1 MARAKG
7 VRRPAPQHSIDFLLV
22 CPPEGASFR
31 HDLGGGT
38 VRIGRSHTNDLL
50 LKDLNV
56 SRSHAEIVRRPDG
69 FYVID
74 LAGQNGTFV
83 NEERIA
89 EPALLRP
96 GDRVRLGTT
105 TLIFN
110 GSPTSSIEIIDR
122 PLPEGGA
129 TVFLS
134 AREVNTPALIS
145 TPTGFQAAPAGAVRS
160 AAGSGSA
167 LAVAAG
173 DAALS
178 PELSIIFEAD
188 KELVFHRPEGELLQT
203 IMDLAQRA
211 APFERGVLML
221 LEKGEPAAKVVRVPP
236 QEAERGMSISRT
248 ILDHVIREQESVL
261 TSDALLDERFR
272 EGKSIEAQQ
281 IRSVM
286 CVPLWN
292 NREVIGLIYVDSRR
306 SAGLFTP
313 ETLRVLAHLANVAAV
328 KIENARLFE
337 QAVAAEATQKDLER
351 AAEIQAQLLPSG
363 GPAIAGYQIGGR
375 TLSCRAVGGD
385 YFDYIDLPGARMG
398 IALGDVAGK
407 GLSAALLMCTFQAT
421 LRTFSELDLPLED
434 TLTRLNRHLCRRIPA
449 NRYVTFFYGIL
460 DPASHALTYANAGHN
475 PVLLVRANGAPERL
489 GVTSQPLGLFE
500 KFDCS
505 AVRVDLRP
513 GDVMLCYSDGIT
525 EALSPGEEEFGEER
539 LAGVVRDCRDCP
551 AEEIVQRIINE
562 VDRHHAGVPRQDD
575 LTLVA
580 LKRVE

>member
-1 MARAKG
+1 VEQA
-7 VRRPAPQHSIDFLLV
+7 APQLSMDFLMV
-22 CPPEGASFR
+22 CPPEGTSVR
-31 HDLGGGT
+31 QDLGGGT
-38 VRIGRSHTNDLL
+38 VRIGRAHACNVL

-56 SRSHAEIVRRPDG
+56 SRLHAEIVRRPDG

-74 LAGQNGTFV
+74 LGGKNGTFV
-83 NEERIA
+83 NEERIT
-89 EPALLRP
+89 EPTLLRP
-96 GDRVRLGTT
+96 GDRVRVGTT

-110 GSPTSSIEIIDR
+110 GSATSSIEIIDR

-129 TVFLS
+129 TTFL
-134 AREVNTPALIS
+134 PAHEIS
-145 TPTGFQAAPAGAVRS
+145 TPARATSAPGIDAGRAGTVRS
-160 AAGSGSA
+160 RSRSTPAA
-167 LAVAAG
+167 AA
-173 DAALS
+173 AAEGA
-178 PELSIIFEAD
+178 ELSAELNIIFEAD
-188 KELVFHRPEGELLQT
+188 KELVFHRPVEDLLQK

-221 LEKGEPAAKVVRVPP
+221 LEKGEPAAKVIRVPP

-248 ILDHVIREQESVL
+248 ILEHVVRKQESVL
-261 TSDALLDERFR
+261 TSDATIDERFR
-272 EGKSIEAQQ
+272 EGRSVEVQH

-292 NREVIGLIYVDSRR
+292 NREVIGLIYLDSRR

-337 QAVAAEATQKDLER
+337 QAVDAEAMHKDLER
-351 AAEIQAQLLPSG
+351 AAEIQAQLLPAG
-363 GPAIAGYQIGGR
+363 GPAVRGYQIDGR

-385 YFDYIDLPGARMG
+385 YFDYIELPGGRMG

-421 LRTFSELDLPLED
+421 LRTFSELDLPLEE
-434 TLTRLNRHLCRRIPA
+434 TLQRLNRQLCRRIPA

-460 DPASHALTYANAGHN
+460 DPATHALTYANAGHN
-475 PVLLVRANGAPERL
+475 PVLLLRADGAPERL

-500 KFDCS
+500 NLDCK
-505 AVRVDLRP
+505 AGRIDLAR

-525 EALSPGEEEFGEER
+525 EALGPAEEEFGEER

-551 AEEIVQRIINE
+551 TEEIVQRILNE

-580 LKRVE
+580 LKRV